1 MAPIRCCF
9 DQTAVWHSDAAR
21 GPSTPS
27 FDHLLS
33 AGDQHRRHSQAE
45 PPGSLEVDEEV
56 KPGRLLDWQ
65 VGGLG
70 PLENPSGV
78 DAGLAIGIRQ
88 ASAVTHETARFR
100 EVNKRVDAR
109 DSIAGGQ
116 GHDLVASSDEESIST
131 DHDRVSASLS
141 QARESCIDFV

>member
-1 MAPIRCCF
+1 MDGSHSLLFRSDSSLALRCRKGAIHPIIR
-9 DQTAVWHSDAAR
+9 S
-21 GPSTPS
+21 P
-27 FDHLLS
+27 
-33 AGDQHRRHSQAE
+33 AE
-45 PPGSLEVDEEV
+45 RAGSLEVDEQV
-56 KPGRLLDWQ
+56 KLGRLLDWQ

-88 ASAVTHETARFR
+88 ASSVTDETARLR

-109 DSIAGGQ
+109 DSIARGQ
-116 GHDLVASSDEESIST
+116 GHDLGASSDEESIST